1 MKYLGRV
8 EVDGIIF
15 DLTDDW
21 VTIKRSGKPK
31 FRVPRETML
40 QFAEVLYLSGMGN
53 VTRVTMPDG
62 ERLTL

>member
-1 MKYLGRV
+1 MKYLGRI

-21 VTIKRSGKPK
+21 VTIKRSGKPN

-40 QFAEVLYLSGMGN
+40 QFVEVLYLSGLGN